1 MVTYW
6 VISPTYELE
15 YWGYKL
21 FYTSGNEQLV
31 HLKITQLTSA
41 KSFNPNLH
49 DVGFKMLIIQGVTL
63 KVVVNEFEDQLV

>member
-6 VISPTYELE
+6 VVSPTYELE

-21 FYTSGNEQLV
+21 LYTSENEQLV
-31 HLKITQLTSA
+31 HLKINQLKSGN
-41 KSFNPNLH
+41 SFNPNLH
-49 DVGFKMLIIQGVTL
+49 DVGFKMLTIQGVTL